1 MMRQTL
7 SKGLPRL
14 LERTVTSLISMG
26 IAAVIVVPQDVRGMR
41 ILYQLNER
49 IHRVGMGK
57 RNRKRHVRHHFR
69 VWKQDPDKEK
79 KNEEPPLQQDGCVL
93 TSSICLAISS
103 LTFRLSNGGMSQW
116 RLQHACTMN
125 VHSPAWIVFPWG
137 MVWLRGS
144 ARNGSVDK

>member
-26 IAAVIVVPQDVRGMR
+26 ITAVIVVPQDVRGMR

-69 VWKQDPDKEK
+69 V
-79 KNEEPPLQQDGCVL
+79 
-93 TSSICLAISS
+93 
-103 LTFRLSNGGMSQW
+103 
-116 RLQHACTMN
+116 
-125 VHSPAWIVFPWG
+125 
-137 MVWLRGS
+137 
-144 ARNGSVDK
+144 